1 MTAASALLF
10 VATGVATITPV
21 ATAHAQHS
29 ARPRQVS
36 ARRADK
42 RRYTFYPYLRS
53 KPPLRE
59 AAPVVPS
66 GPQPP
71 PTSSTGPPAKE
82 IAPRPAH
89 PDEAACN
96 GYARLPRGT
105 ILLGL
110 VEWTVT
116 PRLQSL
122 YSSGHLSASCRA
134 GVRLAEELRELRLH
148 VGEHFSAGAWMCGVR
163 QLVTVDHGYVPE
175 LRVVCSSPAYSF
187 TSGQVNIIVLEAEE
201 TGSNYPLGSIYLAGD
216 AVPIGPQSGRGW
228 GAQPGLDAF
237 YSGLHGY
244 YVVGAHACGEAAA
257 PTEAAMARGGGL
269 VAAGVGSEPPGL
281 DFPIEDLTH
290 GTYWACFYLQA
301 EPDEER
307 AAVLMESYVVIA
319 APRAR

>member
-1 MTAASALLF
+1 
-10 VATGVATITPV
+10 V
-21 ATAHAQHS
+21 
-29 ARPRQVS
+29 
-36 ARRADK
+36 
-42 RRYTFYPYLRS
+42 
-53 KPPLRE
+53 
-59 AAPVVPS
+59 
-66 GPQPP
+66 
-71 PTSSTGPPAKE
+71 
-82 IAPRPAH
+82 H

-122 YSSGHLSASCRA
+122 YPSGHLSASCRT
-134 GVRLAEELRELRLH
+134 GVKLAEALRQLRLH
-148 VGEHFSAGAWMCGVR
+148 VGEHFAAGAWRCGVR
-163 QLVTVDHGYVPE
+163 HLVTVDHGYVPE
-175 LRVVCSSPAYSF
+175 LRVVCSSPNYSF
-187 TSGQVNIIVLEAEE
+187 TSWQVNIIVLEAEE
-201 TGSNYPLGSIYLAGD
+201 SGSNYPPPGAIYLAGD

-228 GAQPGLDAF
+228 GAQPGLHAF
-237 YSGLHGY
+237 YAGLQGY

-269 VAAGVGSEPPGL
+269 VAAGEGIYPPGL
-281 DFPIEDLTH
+281 DYPIEDLTP
-290 GTYWACFYLQA
+290 GTYWACFYLQG